1 LCLCGFLRHLVAMG
15 DALDGHAMAKRLE
28 LKGEHG

>member
-1 LCLCGFLRHLVAMG
+1 LVAMG
-15 DALDGHAMAKRLE
+15 DALDGHAMAKRPE